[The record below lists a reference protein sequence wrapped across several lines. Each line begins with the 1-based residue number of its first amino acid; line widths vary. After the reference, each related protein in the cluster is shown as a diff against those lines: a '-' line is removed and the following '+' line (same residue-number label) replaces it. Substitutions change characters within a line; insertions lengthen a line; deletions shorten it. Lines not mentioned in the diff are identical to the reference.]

1 MNIND
6 NSNNIWDTKI
16 MLLLKKYAETS
27 LSYNWMHE
35 NEYKYYTSLEKIYTR
50 IDIVLTAILTIFTSG
65 GLFELFTNYFFGSE
79 PKLWVIFTL
88 FSIQIVFLIIS
99 FIIKGIMES
108 IDFTEIKFQHNLYA
122 FRFKEVYT
130 KVEKK
135 LATNDDDKKI
145 FLDKIVS
152 KYNDLTF
159 DAPSIR
165 KDTEN
170 KYLKELKNKN
180 LNIHKPISLGG
191 LDEIEIIL
199 DNKNGNRI
207 HIKDDSL
214 YEYIKNKWNNSN
226 NDINDEFIDN
236 KIKLNDNNNLN
247 KINDFNKYNDVN
259 NDDININE
267 HISLY

>member
-1 MNIND
+1 MNINND
-6 NSNNIWDTKI
+6 SNIWNTKI

-27 LSYNWMHE
+27 LGYNWMHE
-35 NEYKYYTSLEKIYTR
+35 TEYKYYTSLEKIYTR
-50 IDIVLTAILTIFTSG
+50 IDIVLTSILTIFTSG
-65 GLFELFTNYFFGSE
+65 GLIELLVNYYFGSE
-79 PKLWVIFTL
+79 PNIWIIFTL
-88 FSIQIVFLIIS
+88 FFIQVVFLIIS

-122 FRFKEVYT
+122 FRFKEIYT

-135 LATNDDDKKI
+135 LATYDDNRKN
-145 FLDKIVS
+145 FLDKIID
-152 KYNDLTF
+152 KYNNLTL

-165 KDTEN
+165 KNTEN
-170 KYLKELKNKN
+170 EYLNELKNKN

-226 NDINDEFIDN
+226 NDINNDDFNDN
-236 KIKLNDNNNLN
+236 KINLNNANELNGISKLNCIDT
-247 KINDFNKYNDVN
+247 
-259 NDDININE
+259 DDININE